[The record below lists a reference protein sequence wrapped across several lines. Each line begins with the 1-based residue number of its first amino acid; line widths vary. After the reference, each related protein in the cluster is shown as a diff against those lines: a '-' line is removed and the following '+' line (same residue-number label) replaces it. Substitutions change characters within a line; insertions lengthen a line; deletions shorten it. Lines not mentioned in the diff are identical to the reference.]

1 MEIEVQL
8 DPHHLEALSHATP
21 LTAITELIWNGLD
34 ADAMQVRVVLVEN
47 GLTGIEEI
55 RVEDDGHGMTHERAV
70 EGFESLGGSWKRLA
84 ARSPGGRA
92 LHGREGRGRF
102 RAAGLGPLVSWHTVA
117 KDPADESRHLE
128 FDIKMRIADLA
139 HVEITD
145 PKETGDPTGTRVVVG
160 GFAEPPVGLGGDG
173 PVEKLTGTF
182 GLYLQTHG
190 AQLRFAEE
198 DIDPAAIQAF
208 RKDYEIATAKGSQPA
223 TLTAVE
229 WTRRVERAIY
239 LCNTDGMPLGDV
251 QAGIHAPG
259 FEFTA
264 YVKCPGFAEDEALV
278 LADLGSG
285 ETHDLVEAARDKLR
299 EHFKERADE
308 QTRRLIE
315 DWKTE
320 EVYPFSDEPT
330 SKAER
335 TARDLFD
342 VVAVSASSA
351 VNSSSTKPGKRLSLR
366 LLREALENDPGSL
379 HKVLSEVLDLKQDR
393 LEELSHLLDRSSLTA
408 LIETSKAIADR
419 LEFLRALEALVLDP
433 DLSKAV
439 KERSQLHRI
448 IANETWVF
456 GEEFALAAN
465 DESLTTVLKRHLS
478 LLKREQL
485 APEEVYDEE
494 GKRRIVDLMLSRSL
508 EQNRN
513 RREHLVIELKAPRVA
528 IGTDEVNQI
537 ENYADAVSKD
547 TRFDKVEVQW
557 DFYVV
562 STEIRDVIERRRRS
576 ENMPYGQI
584 LNSGGMRIWV
594 YTWTEIIQSAEH
606 RMKFLKQQ
614 LNYQPDEDQAFA
626 YLRKAHS
633 KYLPDRIATPEQMK
647 VGAKI

>member
-34 ADAMQVRVVLVEN
+34 ADAMNVRVVLVEN
-47 GLTGIEEI
+47 GLTGIVEI

-84 ARSPGGRA
+84 ARSPDGRA

-117 KDPADESRHLE
+117 NDPNDETRRLE
-128 FDIKMRIADLA
+128 FDIKMKIADLA

-145 PKETGDPTGTRVVVG
+145 PKETSDPTGTRVVVG
-160 GFAEPPVGLGGDG
+160 GFAEPPVGLGGDV

-190 AQLRFAEE
+190 AHLRFA
-198 DIDPAAIQAF
+198 DQDVDPASIQAF
-208 RKDYEIATAKGSQPA
+208 RKDYEIETAEGSEPA

-229 WTRRVERAIY
+229 WTRRVDRAIY
-239 LCNTDGMPLGDV
+239 LCNADGMPLHDV

-264 YVKCPGFAEDEALV
+264 YLKWPGFAEDEALV

-285 ETHDLVEAARDKLR
+285 QTHDLVEASKDKLR
-299 EHFKERADE
+299 EHFKERAAE
-308 QTRRLIE
+308 QTRRVIE
-315 DWKTE
+315 DWKEE
-320 EVYPFSDEPT
+320 EVYPFSDEPV

-351 VNSSSTKPGKRLSLR
+351 VNSSDTKPGKRLSLR
-366 LLREALENDPGSL
+366 LLREALENGPSSL

-393 LEELSHLLDRSSLTA
+393 LEELNHLLDRSSLTA

-433 DLSKAV
+433 DLSKVV

-456 GEEFALAAN
+456 GEEFALAAD

-478 LLKREQL
+478 LLEREQL
-485 APEEVYDEE
+485 APEEVHDEE

-513 RREHLVIELKAPRVA
+513 KREHLVIELKAPKVA
-528 IGTDEVNQI
+528 IGNHEVSQI

-547 TRFDKVEVQW
+547 ARFDTVEVQW
-557 DFYVV
+557 DFYVI
-562 STEIRDVIERRRRS
+562 STEIRGAPELRRQS

-584 LNSGGMRIWV
+584 LNSKGIRIWV
-594 YTWTEIIQSAEH
+594 YTWADIIQSAEH

-614 LNYQPDEDQAFA
+614 LDYQPDEDQAFA
-626 YLRKAHS
+626 YLRKTHA
-633 KYLPDRIATPEQMK
+633 KYLPDRIAAAPEQIN
-647 VGAKI
+647 VEV